1 MNETRLQQI
10 LDQYSSERLLVIGD
24 FFLDNYLILQR
35 SLSEISLETGLEAYQ
50 VVNLRKYPGA
60 AGTVAANIR
69 AQDGEVVVLGVLGED
84 GNGYELRKK
93 LVEIGADTS
102 ALVVDPGLFT
112 PTYIKP
118 MMNEPDG
125 KVHELNRMDIKN
137 RSPLPERVED
147 EIINRLKEIV
157 PDVQGVIIVDQVQER
172 NCGVVT
178 DRVRSEI
185 ERLAQTYPKKTF
197 ITDSRVRAHLFQGVI
212 LKMNLS
218 EAITACGL
226 GQYTSTADLS
236 AITTCC
242 ERLFKRTN
250 KQIFITRGEE
260 GCVLFTQ
267 PGTPLLQVPPVP
279 VDGQIDIVGAGD
291 SFLASLSLALCSGAE
306 LDEAAL
312 IGNLAASI
320 VIQQI
325 GITGTANRAQ
335 ISSRFLE
342 FNSRSV

>member
-1 MNETRLQQI
+1 MNETRLKQI
-10 LDQYSSERLLVIGD
+10 LDQYSHVRLLVIGD

-35 SLSEISLETGLEAYQ
+35 DLSEISLETGLEAYQ

-60 AGTVAANIR
+60 AGTVTANIR
-69 AQDGEVVVLGVLGED
+69 AQDGEVVALGVLGDD
-84 GNGYELRKK
+84 GIGYDLRKK
-93 LVEIGADTS
+93 LDEIGADTH

-137 RSPLPERVED
+137 RSPLPDRVED
-147 EIINRLKEIV
+147 EIIAQLKEIV
-157 PDVQGVIIVDQVQER
+157 PAVQGVIIADQVQER

-178 DRVRSEI
+178 DRVRAEI
-185 ERLAQTYPKKTF
+185 ERLAQTYQKKTF

-212 LKMNLS
+212 LKMNMS
-218 EAITACGL
+218 EVMKACGMDKSTL
-226 GQYTSTADLS
+226 TADLS

-250 KQIFITRGEE
+250 KPVFITRGEE
-260 GCVLFTQ
+260 GCILFSQ
-267 PGTPLLQVPPVP
+267 PGTPVLEVPPVP
-279 VDGQIDIVGAGD
+279 VEGKIDIVGAGD

-335 ISSRFLE
+335 ISSRFQEL
-342 FNSRSV
+342 NSKSA